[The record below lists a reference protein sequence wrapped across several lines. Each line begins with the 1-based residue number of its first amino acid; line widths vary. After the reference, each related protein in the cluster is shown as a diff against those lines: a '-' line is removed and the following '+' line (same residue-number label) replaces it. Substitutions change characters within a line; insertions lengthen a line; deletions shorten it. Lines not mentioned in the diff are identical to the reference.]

1 MDDLDRKILTLLA
14 KNARMPVK
22 EIAEQ
27 VSLTSPAV
35 SSRIHKL
42 ETDGIIS
49 GYTVTLNRPA
59 DRMYVDALISLSVA
73 PSKQDAFLEL
83 LQNSREAVGRLV
95 AGLDVAATGPGPV
108 LVATVVNVND
118 LSVSSPLGRTLSEQ
132 YATAMAMSGFD
143 VKEIKLRGDVFVK
156 EGAGE
161 LLLSRELKDIARSH
175 NASMVLV
182 GTFSPA
188 AHYTYVSMKL
198 VRTEDSRIIRG
209 HDYALPNDRDVNRLL
224 ALPR

>member
-83 LQNSREAVGRLV
+83 LQNSREVLQCYHVTGAYTFLVKVSCGSMAQLGAPDLTVPEAGHHQHPDHPVHPGEPRRSGRLM
-95 AGLDVAATGPGPV
+95 L
-108 LVATVVNVND
+108 
-118 LSVSSPLGRTLSEQ
+118 
-132 YATAMAMSGFD
+132 
-143 VKEIKLRGDVFVK
+143 
-156 EGAGE
+156 
-161 LLLSRELKDIARSH
+161 
-175 NASMVLV
+175 
-182 GTFSPA
+182 
-188 AHYTYVSMKL
+188 
-198 VRTEDSRIIRG
+198 
-209 HDYALPNDRDVNRLL
+209 
-224 ALPR
+224 